1 MKIISA
7 TTTTSEIVFF
17 TILLMSLIVRLVAPK
32 FVAMLPI
39 IKEIEGIK
47 IPATI
52 AEIAPMIKI
61 I

>member
-1 MKIISA
+1 
-7 TTTTSEIVFF
+7 
-17 TILLMSLIVRLVAPK
+17 MSLIVRLVAPK